1 MRDKKGGFPSFLR
14 NKFVGN
20 SREQLLIG
28 LEHANVLTQQEI
40 KEAVHLSQLIPEITP
55 KLWRVTC
62 DMEVKLCGANLVCV
76 GVWFGRA
83 VELEVII
90 TAWVLTRDKLWFPR
104 ARPTFELVVRLRWWS
119 EVFADGLGFASVLVE
134 VKLCRASR
142 VCMWVAPQVSKLREK
157 EEQRVI
163 NICVGACDKLWFLY
177 YSLVN

>member
-40 KEAVHLSQLIPEITP
+40 REAVHLSQLIPEITP

-62 DMEVKLCGANLVCV
+62 DMEVKLCGASLVCV

-83 VELEVII
+83 VELEIII
-90 TAWVLTRDKLWFPR
+90 TAWVLAINCGFR
-104 ARPTFELVVRLRWWS
+104 AHDPLLNLSYVFGGGRKCSRTAWVSHQYWWKSSYAELVACVCGWLHKFLNWEKRKNS
-119 EVFADGLGFASVLVE
+119 GL
-134 VKLCRASR
+134 
-142 VCMWVAPQVSKLREK
+142 
-157 EEQRVI
+157 
-163 NICVGACDKLWFLY
+163 
-177 YSLVN
+177 